1 LLGLAEET
9 SFNADRT
16 DGFGSDSND
25 SIEASMPNSFS
36 MASRMRLDFNILR
49 IDSTKIVGGF
59 RQLVLL
65 RFQRL
70 LAGLTRLGALAAFQV
85 PTDGGTNTTDD
96 VDNGPL
102 IVTLRIAPTSPIEFI
117 TVTLIRAGDGL
128 LDVVVGST

>member
-1 LLGLAEET
+1 VPGSGLRVVRTQVSVRRLIILLSKIALKEGSRYVFEPNT
-9 SFNADRT
+9 DR
-16 DGFGSDSND
+16 
-25 SIEASMPNSFS
+25 
-36 MASRMRLDFNILR
+36 
-49 IDSTKIVGGF
+49 F